1 MPVLGA
7 RGGRDSRC
15 FECDSSR
22 GRDTAGKWRGGESFF
37 FSSLPTPF
45 LLLSL
50 LHSFFSFLS
59 LVPLTSLSSLSS
71 LSPKKKKT
79 ISPAA
84 INCELF
90 SRDPAN
96 VSALLALLSKGNG
109 SGEVIDVSSDLGIR
123 YHATATLAALA
134 ASHAPRLASAV
145 LSSPGG
151 VGLLL
156 DLLSDSHGAVAGEA
170 RPLLLRLARAAP
182 EVQKIAA
189 FEGAFERLLAGARSA
204 ASVGEVSAAQDFLQL
219 TAALLERNPATQV
232 LFREGGHTAALP
244 ALLSVDGEAA
254 AAGENRNRQNPNKRL
269 TPQRAVVICAALDL
283 VMALVW
289 SGDDGGN
296 AAAMTTLGSS
306 ASTPTAA
313 AEAARARA
321 ANQDAL
327 LQYGGIQGLL
337 ALCMD
342 NGGVPDD
349 ALRVKV
355 RVDCFWR
362 VFSTSRTLKAKL
374 SRARGLSPR
383 QRRRHELLLRTR
395 KFESPVSTSDPHN
408 LILSTY

>member
-1 MPVLGA
+1 M
-7 RGGRDSRC
+7 
-15 FECDSSR
+15 
-22 GRDTAGKWRGGESFF
+22 
-37 FSSLPTPF
+37 
-45 LLLSL
+45 
-50 LHSFFSFLS
+50 
-59 LVPLTSLSSLSS
+59 
-71 LSPKKKKT
+71 
-79 ISPAA
+79 
-84 INCELF
+84 
-90 SRDPAN
+90 
-96 VSALLALLSKGNG
+96 
-109 SGEVIDVSSDLGIR
+109 IDVSSDLGIR

-204 ASVGEVSAAQDFLQL
+204 ASVGEASAAQDFLQL
-219 TAALLERNPATQV
+219 AAALVERNPATQV

-254 AAGENRNRQNPNKRL
+254 AGENRSRPNPNKRL

-289 SGDDGGN
+289 TAEDDGGN
-296 AAAMTTLGSS
+296 AAAAAATTAATLSSS

-313 AEAARARA
+313 VEAARARA

-327 LQYGGIQGLL
+327 LQYGGIQSLL
-337 ALCMD
+337 SLCMD

-349 ALRVKV
+349 AVRVKV
-355 RVDCFWR
+355 R
-362 VFSTSRTLKAKL
+362 
-374 SRARGLSPR
+374 
-383 QRRRHELLLRTR
+383 
-395 KFESPVSTSDPHN
+395 
-408 LILSTY
+408 

>member
-1 MPVLGA
+1 M
-7 RGGRDSRC
+7 
-15 FECDSSR
+15 
-22 GRDTAGKWRGGESFF
+22 GGESFLLLF
-37 FSSLPTPF
+37 LPF
-45 LLLSL
+45 LPSILP
-50 LHSFFSFLS
+50 FS
-59 LVPLTSLSSLSS
+59 LTSFSYL
-71 LSPKKKKT
+71 PKKKKQT

-90 SRDPAN
+90 SRDPSN
-96 VSALLALLSKGNG
+96 VSALLALLSKNNDGG
-109 SGEVIDVSSDLGIR
+109 GGEQMIVSSDLGIR

-204 ASVGEVSAAQDFLQL
+204 ASVGEASVAQDFLQL
-219 TAALLERNPATQV
+219 TAALVERNPATQL

-254 AAGENRNRQNPNKRL
+254 AAAGEGNSRNRPNPNKRL
-269 TPQRAVVICAALDL
+269 TPQRAVIICAALDL

-289 SGDDGGN
+289 TGDDGGN
-296 AAAMTTLGSS
+296 AAAAAVTTTALSS

-313 AEAARARA
+313 VEAARARA

-327 LQYGGIQGLL
+327 LQYGGIQSLL

-349 ALRVKV
+349 AVRVKV
-355 RVDCFWR
+355 
-362 VFSTSRTLKAKL
+362 S
-374 SRARGLSPR
+374 
-383 QRRRHELLLRTR
+383 
-395 KFESPVSTSDPHN
+395 
-408 LILSTY
+408 

>member
-1 MPVLGA
+1 ME
-7 RGGRDSRC
+7 GRR
-15 FECDSSR
+15 E
-22 GRDTAGKWRGGESFF
+22 FF
-37 FSSLPTPF
+37 LLFSPYSLPSSLPSPF
-45 LLLSL
+45 VLFLSFSRTSHLSL
-50 LHSFFSFLS
+50 FSLF
-59 LVPLTSLSSLSS
+59 SLS
-71 LSPKKKKT
+71 KKKKT

-289 SGDDGGN
+289 IGERRRERSSDDDVGQQRLDADRGGRGRQGSRCKPGRAFAVRWHSG
-296 AAAMTTLGSS
+296 
-306 ASTPTAA
+306 P
-313 AEAARARA
+313 
-321 ANQDAL
+321 
-327 LQYGGIQGLL
+327 
-337 ALCMD
+337 
-342 NGGVPDD
+342 
-349 ALRVKV
+349 
-355 RVDCFWR
+355 
-362 VFSTSRTLKAKL
+362 
-374 SRARGLSPR
+374 LSP
-383 QRRRHELLLRTR
+383 
-395 KFESPVSTSDPHN
+395 V
-408 LILSTY
+408 YG

>member
-1 MPVLGA
+1 MPFSFSLV
-7 RGGRDSRC
+7 SC
-15 FECDSSR
+15 SCSCSS
-22 GRDTAGKWRGGESFF
+22 
-37 FSSLPTPF
+37 SSSSSN
-45 LLLSL
+45 LLSFPPFFPH
-50 LHSFFSFLS
+50 LHIL
-59 LVPLTSLSSLSS
+59 
-71 LSPKKKKT
+71 KQT

-90 SRDPAN
+90 SRNPEN
-96 VSALLALLSKGNG
+96 VSALLALLSPNNY
-109 SGEVIDVSSDLGIR
+109 SGAADVDNISSDLGVR

-189 FEGAFERLLAGARSA
+189 FEGAFERLLAGALSA
-204 ASVGEVSAAQDFLQL
+204 AAAASGGGGGVAAAQDFLEL
-219 TAALLERNPATQV
+219 AAALVERTPATQV
-232 LFREGGHTAALP
+232 LFREGGHMAALP
-244 ALLSVDGEAA
+244 ALLSVDGSEVSAGG
-254 AAGENRNRQNPNKRL
+254 GENSNSRPRANNNTNRRL

-289 SGDDGGN
+289 TAAEEGQGGGGN
-296 AAAMTTLGSS
+296 RGGVGPSS
-306 ASTPTAA
+306 AATSTVA

-327 LQYGGIQGLL
+327 LQYACIQSLL

-349 ALRVKV
+349 AVRVKV
-355 RVDCFWR
+355 RIFFFY
-362 VFSTSRTLKAKL
+362 VFFGER
-374 SRARGLSPR
+374 
-383 QRRRHELLLRTR
+383 E
-395 KFESPVSTSDPHN
+395 
-408 LILSTY
+408 I

>member
-1 MPVLGA
+1 M
-7 RGGRDSRC
+7 
-15 FECDSSR
+15 
-22 GRDTAGKWRGGESFF
+22 
-37 FSSLPTPF
+37 
-45 LLLSL
+45 
-50 LHSFFSFLS
+50 
-59 LVPLTSLSSLSS
+59 
-71 LSPKKKKT
+71 
-79 ISPAA
+79 
-84 INCELF
+84 
-90 SRDPAN
+90 
-96 VSALLALLSKGNG
+96 
-109 SGEVIDVSSDLGIR
+109 IDVSSDLGIR

-306 ASTPTAA
+306 ASTPTTA

-374 SRARGLSPR
+374 SRALGSGGDTSCFCGPENSSR
-383 QRRRHELLLRTR
+383 QFPPPT
-395 KFESPVSTSDPHN
+395 PT
-408 LILSTY
+408 I

>member
-1 MPVLGA
+1 M
-7 RGGRDSRC
+7 
-15 FECDSSR
+15 
-22 GRDTAGKWRGGESFF
+22 
-37 FSSLPTPF
+37 
-45 LLLSL
+45 
-50 LHSFFSFLS
+50 
-59 LVPLTSLSSLSS
+59 
-71 LSPKKKKT
+71 
-79 ISPAA
+79 I
-84 INCELF
+84 
-90 SRDPAN
+90 
-96 VSALLALLSKGNG
+96 
-109 SGEVIDVSSDLGIR
+109 VSSDLGIR
-123 YHATATLAALA
+123 YHATATLAALT

-204 ASVGEVSAAQDFLQL
+204 ASVGEASAAQDFLQL
-219 TAALLERNPATQV
+219 TAALVERNPATQL

-254 AAGENRNRQNPNKRL
+254 AAAGEGNSRNRPNPNKRL
-269 TPQRAVVICAALDL
+269 TPQRAVIICAALDL

-289 SGDDGGN
+289 TGDDGGN
-296 AAAMTTLGSS
+296 AAAAAVTTTALSS

-313 AEAARARA
+313 VEAARAHA

-327 LQYGGIQGLL
+327 LQYGGIQSLL

-349 ALRVKV
+349 AVRVKV
-355 RVDCFWR
+355 
-362 VFSTSRTLKAKL
+362 S
-374 SRARGLSPR
+374 
-383 QRRRHELLLRTR
+383 
-395 KFESPVSTSDPHN
+395 
-408 LILSTY
+408 

>member
-1 MPVLGA
+1 M
-7 RGGRDSRC
+7 
-15 FECDSSR
+15 
-22 GRDTAGKWRGGESFF
+22 
-37 FSSLPTPF
+37 
-45 LLLSL
+45 
-50 LHSFFSFLS
+50 
-59 LVPLTSLSSLSS
+59 
-71 LSPKKKKT
+71 
-79 ISPAA
+79 I
-84 INCELF
+84 
-90 SRDPAN
+90 
-96 VSALLALLSKGNG
+96 
-109 SGEVIDVSSDLGIR
+109 IDVSSDLGIR

-204 ASVGEVSAAQDFLQL
+204 ASVGEASAAQDFLQL
-219 TAALLERNPATQV
+219 AAALVERNPATQV

-254 AAGENRNRQNPNKRL
+254 AAAGDNRNRPNKRL

-283 VMALVW
+283 VMALV
-289 SGDDGGN
+289 GTAAEDDAGS
-296 AAAMTTLGSS
+296 AAAAAVATAAAATTLGSSS

-313 AEAARARA
+313 VEAARAHA

-327 LQYGGIQGLL
+327 LQYGGIQSLL
-337 ALCMD
+337 SLCMD

-349 ALRVKV
+349 AVRVKV
-355 RVDCFWR
+355 RSIFYLESKKKKQSKWR
-362 VFSTSRTLKAKL
+362 LL
-374 SRARGLSPR
+374 SFVWRRGERCS
-383 QRRRHELLLRTR
+383 RRRENSSRPFPPPTPTSCSLRHA
-395 KFESPVSTSDPHN
+395 ESMPRGGRA
-408 LILSTY
+408 

>member
-1 MPVLGA
+1 MEKWG
-7 RGGRDSRC
+7 GGRVC
-15 FECDSSR
+15 
-22 GRDTAGKWRGGESFF
+22 F
-37 FSSLPTPF
+37 FSSLSFP
-45 LLLSL
+45 L
-50 LHSFFSFLS
+50 SFFLS
-59 LVPLTSLSSLSS
+59 HLPFQPPL
-71 LSPKKKKT
+71 PHQNNQKT

-96 VSALLALLSKGNG
+96 VSALLALLSQN
-109 SGEVIDVSSDLGIR
+109 SGGGGEMIDVSSDLGIR

-134 ASHAPRLASAV
+134 ASHAPRLATAV

-204 ASVGEVSAAQDFLQL
+204 ASVGEASAAQDFLQL
-219 TAALLERNPATQV
+219 AAALVERNPATQV

-244 ALLSVDGEAA
+244 ALLSVDGSEAA
-254 AAGENRNRQNPNKRL
+254 ASGENNRGRPNPNKRL

-289 SGDDGGN
+289 TAAEDDGGSSE
-296 AAAMTTLGSS
+296 AATTAASTLSS

-313 AEAARARA
+313 VEAARARA

-327 LQYGGIQGLL
+327 LQYGGIQSLL

-349 ALRVKV
+349 AVRVKV
-355 RVDCFWR
+355 R
-362 VFSTSRTLKAKL
+362 
-374 SRARGLSPR
+374 
-383 QRRRHELLLRTR
+383 
-395 KFESPVSTSDPHN
+395 
-408 LILSTY
+408 

>member
-1 MPVLGA
+1 M
-7 RGGRDSRC
+7 
-15 FECDSSR
+15 
-22 GRDTAGKWRGGESFF
+22 
-37 FSSLPTPF
+37 
-45 LLLSL
+45 
-50 LHSFFSFLS
+50 
-59 LVPLTSLSSLSS
+59 
-71 LSPKKKKT
+71 
-79 ISPAA
+79 I
-84 INCELF
+84 
-90 SRDPAN
+90 
-96 VSALLALLSKGNG
+96 
-109 SGEVIDVSSDLGIR
+109 IDVSSDLGIR

-204 ASVGEVSAAQDFLQL
+204 ASVGEASAAQDFLQL
-219 TAALLERNPATQV
+219 AAALVERNPATQV

-254 AAGENRNRQNPNKRL
+254 AAGDNRNSRPNPNKRL

-283 VMALVW
+283 VMALV
-289 SGDDGGN
+289 GTAAEDDGGS
-296 AAAMTTLGSS
+296 AAAAAATTTAAAAATLGSSS

-313 AEAARARA
+313 VEATRARA

-327 LQYGGIQGLL
+327 LQYGGIQSLL
-337 ALCMD
+337 SLCMD

-349 ALRVKV
+349 AVRVKV
-355 RVDCFWR
+355 RLIFLFGEQEKKNRASEEAVVVVWR
-362 VFSTSRTLKAKL
+362 
-374 SRARGLSPR
+374 RGERCS
-383 QRRRHELLLRTR
+383 QRRENSSRL
-395 KFESPVSTSDPHN
+395 FSPPTPTSCS
-408 LILSTY
+408 L